1 MPVPIDTKD
10 NWQGPNIVIITY
22 SFLITVVIVTPS
34 EHP

>member
-10 NWQGPNIVIITY
+10 NWQGPNLIITY